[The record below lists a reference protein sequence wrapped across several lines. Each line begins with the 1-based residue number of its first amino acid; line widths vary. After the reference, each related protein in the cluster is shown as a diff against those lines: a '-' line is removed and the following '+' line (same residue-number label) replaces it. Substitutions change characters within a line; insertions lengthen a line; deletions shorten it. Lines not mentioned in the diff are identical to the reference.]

1 MSYESPS
8 QTARQGRGCLGWLGY
23 AAIILLGAVVGFLI
37 LTVAGIF
44 MAGDRFFTGID
55 TMLNAPTPTPTIN
68 IQNVV
73 VRQIRDASE
82 LTTTLFAMETV
93 VEASATNEIAGFPV
107 GTTRLLLI
115 AYGEVRAG
123 INLSQMTEQDVTVL
137 SDTIQIRIPPPR
149 IIDSK
154 IDVNQTRVYDYNQG
168 FLNLG
173 PDVGPQLA
181 DMAQEEALVKVTN
194 AACENGILV
203 EANDRAAVVL
213 QGLFTGLA
221 DGRRVEII
229 TQEVADCP

>member
-8 QTARQGRGCLGWLGY
+8 QPARQGRGCLSWLGY
-23 AAIILLGAVVGFLI
+23 AAIILLGAVVGFI
-37 LTVAGIF
+37 VLTVAGIF
-44 MAGDRFFTGID
+44 IAGERFFTGVD
-55 TMLNAPTPTPTIN
+55 TMFNSPTPTPTIDVGN
-68 IQNVV
+68 IV

-93 VEASATNEIAGFPV
+93 VEAAATNEIAGFPV

-123 INLSQMTEQDVTVL
+123 IDLSQISEEDVTVL
-137 SDTIQIRIPPPR
+137 SDTIQIRLPPPR

-154 IDVNQTRVYDYNQG
+154 IDVNRTRVYDYDQG

-181 DMAQEEALVKVTN
+181 DMAQEQALTKVSV
-194 AACENGILV
+194 AACENGILE
-203 EANDRAAVVL
+203 EANERAAIVL
-213 QGLFTGLA
+213 QGLFGGVA
-221 DGRRVEII
+221 DGRVVEIV
-229 TQEVADCP
+229 TQPAATCP